1 MGRVE
6 LESISGEGRG
16 SGRKPQ
22 TQRRRATFPAVWL
35 HEEEEEGLPLEQGRE
50 ALTIEETSFLSVNK
64 RLRGYEID
72 LVHL

>member
-16 SGRKPQ
+16 SGRKSQ
-22 TQRRRATFPAVWL
+22 TQCRWATFPAVWL
-35 HEEEEEGLPLEQGRE
+35 QEEEEEGLPLEQGRQ
-50 ALTIEETSFLSVNK
+50 ALAIKETSFLSVNK
-64 RLRGYEID
+64 RFRGYEID